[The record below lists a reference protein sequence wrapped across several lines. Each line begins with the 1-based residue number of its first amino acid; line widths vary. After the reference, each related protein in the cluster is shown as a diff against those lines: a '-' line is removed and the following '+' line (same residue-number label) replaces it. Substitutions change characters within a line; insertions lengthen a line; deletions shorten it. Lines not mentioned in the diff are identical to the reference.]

1 MPLLFACR
9 CLLLRFSTM
18 LEKERGSRRNG
29 LTCEIRV
36 GAGSLKP
43 GGRAL
48 ARSLW
53 YTRGGKGA
61 VFMIPNQR
69 ATSASSLIGICIR
82 LNFSLSIY
90 SISLLLWGGDGGIHP
105 RTQRM
110 RVEGTWFAP
119 TQQKNGRRNSLVS
132 FSFDFIF
139 LNGSFVFYPSHT
151 NSASS
156 DLWFTQWS
164 VLSVITAPFKWI
176 KKNPLR
182 IESYF
187 DLTSKC
193 VF

>member
-43 GGRAL
+43 RGRAL
-48 ARSLW
+48 SRSLW

-119 TQQKNGRRNSLVS
+119 TQQKTEGAK
-132 FSFDFIF
+132 FSRFLFIRFYFFERIFCF
-139 LNGSFVFYPSHT
+139 LS
-151 NSASS
+151 
-156 DLWFTQWS
+156 
-164 VLSVITAPFKWI
+164 ITHKQH
-176 KKNPLR
+176 
-182 IESYF
+182 
-187 DLTSKC
+187 
-193 VF
+193 